1 MIVPMKKVHLV
12 TLDYE
17 KEKSLIKLRK
27 AGVVHLEKSFG
38 TSEDLDKLEVAKAE
52 TEQMLSFLDNDKK
65 IDQKEI
71 KDYEQRSLENK
82 ILELG
87 RKKTELEDERDTL
100 IKELARIEIWGEF
113 DPADIEILRSKGVE
127 IRLYRLSKDEYK
139 NLPPQFE
146 TYTIQQ
152 SKAAILVAIVSLD
165 KKFPENLE
173 EFTIPEFG
181 IVELKNNI
189 QQNND
194 DYKAVIEE
202 LSRLSAYRHIVEE
215 DLEKINHDIEF
226 ELYKTGMGVDESLV
240 YLTGYIPEGKQEE
253 LKTLAANEQWALSLS
268 EPVDDDPVPT
278 QVKNNKLIS
287 IIQPVLDM
295 LGTIPG
301 YKEYDI
307 SGWFLLFFAVFYAMI
322 IGDAGYGLIFLSLA
336 ILINLKTK
344 KMIPILG
351 LLYLISTTTIIWGAI
366 TGTWFGSMTIASF
379 PLFKGL
385 IVPQIASFPE
395 ILDKSGVTSASTQ
408 QVIKTMCFII
418 GTIQLSIAHIKNFF
432 KGLPGLASIAQ
443 LGWLSMVLG
452 LYFLVMQL
460 VLAVGPTPDFAI
472 YMIFGGLGAVF
483 IFGEQ
488 EAGVNFFKG
497 VLKGL
502 GGFITTFLDGIGA
515 FSDII
520 SYIRLFAVG
529 LASVAIA
536 SSFNAMAAPLMHG
549 PAIIGAFVILLL
561 GHTLN
566 LAMGLLSVIV
576 HGVRLNMLEFSGHLG
591 MEWTGMKYEPFKA
604 RDKEN

>member
-1 MIVPMKKVHLV
+1 MKKVHLV
-12 TLDYE
+12 TLEYE

-27 AGVVHLEKSFG
+27 AGVLHLERSFG
-38 TSEDLDKLEVAKAE
+38 TSEDLDKMESAR
-52 TEQMLSFLDNDKK
+52 TESEQILSFLENDKK
-65 IDQKEI
+65 ILQKEL
-71 KDYEQRSLENK
+71 KGYEIHSLKNK

-87 RKKTELEDERDTL
+87 RKKVELEDERDTL
-100 IKELARIEIWGEF
+100 VKEISRIEIWGEF
-113 DPADIEILRSKGVE
+113 DPADIEILRSKGID

-139 NLPPQFE
+139 GLSSDFE
-146 TYTIQQ
+146 SFTLME
-152 SKAAILVAIVSLD
+152 SKAGILVAIVSLEG
-165 KKFPENLE
+165 KFPEDLE
-173 EFTIPEFG
+173 EFDLPRFG
-181 IVELKNNI
+181 IVELKDNLKENGEAY
-189 QQNND
+189 QSVRSEL
-194 DYKAVIEE
+194 KE
-202 LSRLSAYRHIVEE
+202 LSVFRHILEE
-215 DLEKINHDIEF
+215 DLEKLKHDIEF
-226 ELYKTGMGVDESLV
+226 EKYKTGMGVDESLV
-240 YLTGYIPEGKQEE
+240 YLTGYIPEDKADD
-253 LKTLAANEQWALSLS
+253 LKNLAAQEQWALSLS
-268 EPVDDDPVPT
+268 EPEEEDHVPT
-278 QVKNNKLIS
+278 QVKNNKLVS
-287 IIQPVLDM
+287 IIQPVFDM

-301 YKEYDI
+301 YQEYDI

-322 IGDAGYGLIFLSLA
+322 IGDGGYGLIFLSLA
-336 ILINLKTK
+336 VLIHLKTK

-379 PLFKGL
+379 PFLKGL
-385 IVPQIASFPE
+385 IIPQIASFPD
-395 ILDKSGVTSASTQ
+395 ILENSNLTSATTQ

-418 GTIQLSIAHIKNFF
+418 GTIHLSIAHIKNFL
-432 KGLPGLASIAQ
+432 KQMPGLASIAQ

-460 VLAVGPTPDFAI
+460 VLGVGPTPDFAI
-472 YMIFGGLGAVF
+472 YMIFGGLGSVF

-488 EAGVNFFKG
+488 EPGVNFFKG

-536 SSFNAMAAPLMHG
+536 ASFNAMAAPLMHG
-549 PAIIGAFVILLL
+549 PAIIGAVVILLL

-591 MEWTGMKYEPFKA
+591 MEWAGIKYEPFKA
-604 RDKEN
+604 REDEK